1 MCGLDPLRALWKEVW
16 KGKGALREQGR
27 EEDIQRRLRQLLLT
41 VRARLDKEG
50 SWTKHLDCS

>member
-1 MCGLDPLRALWKEVW
+1 MDLTPLRALWKEMW

-41 VRARLDKEG
+41 ARARLDKEG